1 MGELNTIL
9 DFLKAVVLV
18 TASQLMWI
26 LGVLFVFG
34 FILYLLA
41 RFTRT
46 TYAKT
51 AGSKLDV
58 GITGWLGT
66 PVHELGHAL
75 FCIIFRHRIVEIKL
89 YNPNPSDGTIGYVNH
104 TYNSSSTYQRI
115 GNFFIG
121 VGPII
126 FGAIVIY
133 AALYY
138 LIPNAREVLSGIDAQ
153 SKVVAGAAHGHFAAI
168 LASLKATTL
177 VTLKSLFNPANF
189 SSYLFWI
196 FLYISMCVASHME
209 LSPPDIKGAL
219 SGLISLV
226 VFFLLFNLIIMLLE
240 VSGISHYFGH
250 WWSYIKLETYGGVI
264 NKYVGMFAALFI
276 FAGIISAINFVVSY
290 VVLNI
295 YSLIK
300 GRGMV
305 NPFW

>member
-1 MGELNTIL
+1 MGELNSLL
-9 DFLKAVVLV
+9 DFLKAVALV
-18 TASQLMWI
+18 TASQLIWI

-34 FILYLLA
+34 FMLYLLA

-51 AGSKLDV
+51 AGPKLDI

-89 YNPNPSDGTIGYVNH
+89 YSPNSTDGTIGYVNH
-104 TYNSSSTYQRI
+104 SYNRLSTYQRI

-126 FGAIVIY
+126 LGSIVIY
-133 AALYY
+133 ALLYY
-138 LIPNAREVLSGIDAQ
+138 LVPNAREVLSGIDAQ

-196 FLYISMCVASHME
+196 FLYISVCVASHME
-209 LSPPDIKGAL
+209 LSPSDIKGAL
-219 SGLISLV
+219 GGLISLII
-226 VFFLLFNLIIMLLE
+226 FFLLLNLAIMLLE

-250 WWSYIKLETYGGVI
+250 WWSYVKLETYGGVI

-276 FAGIISAINFVVSY
+276 FAGIISAINLVVSY
-290 VVLNI
+290 VVLNS
-295 YSLIK
+295 YTLIK

>member
-1 MGELNTIL
+1 MGELNSVL
-9 DFLKAVVLV
+9 GFLKAVAVV
-18 TASQLMWI
+18 TATQLMWI
-26 LGVLFVFG
+26 LGTLFVFG
-34 FILYLLA
+34 LILYLLA

-51 AGSKLDV
+51 VGWKLDV
-58 GITGWLGT
+58 VATGWIGT

-75 FCIIFRHRIVEIKL
+75 FCLIFRHKIVEMKL
-89 YNPNPSDGTIGYVNH
+89 FSPNSTDGTIGYVNH
-104 TYNSSSTYQRI
+104 SYDKTSIYQRI

-126 FGAIVIY
+126 FGAVVLY

-138 LIPNAREVLSGIDAQ
+138 LLPNAKEVMASIDAQ
-153 SKVVAGAAHGHFAAI
+153 SQVMAHANQSSVGAIFD
-168 LASLKATTL
+168 SLKGTAFATL
-177 VTLKSLFNPANF
+177 DSLFTWSNF
-189 SSYLFWI
+189 GHLLFWV
-196 FLYISMCVASHME
+196 FLYIALCVSSHME

-219 SGLISLV
+219 SGLITIVL
-226 VFFLLFNLIIMLLE
+226 FFLLVNIVIMLLE
-240 VSGISHYFGH
+240 VTGVSSHFGH
-250 WWSYIKLETYGGVI
+250 LWRYIKIESYGGII

-276 FAGIISAINFVVSY
+276 FAGIISALNFIFSY

-300 GRGMV
+300 GDGII

>member
-1 MGELNTIL
+1 MGELNSVL
-9 DFLKAVVLV
+9 EFLKAVAVV
-18 TASQLMWI
+18 TATQLMWI
-26 LGVLFVFG
+26 LGTLFVFG

-51 AGSKLDV
+51 VGWKLDV
-58 GITGWLGT
+58 VATGWIGT

-75 FCIIFRHRIVEIKL
+75 FCLIFRHKIVEMKL
-89 YNPNPSDGTIGYVNH
+89 FSPNSTDGTIGYVNH
-104 TYNSSSTYQRI
+104 SYDKASIYQRI

-126 FGAIVIY
+126 FGAVVLY

-138 LIPNAREVLSGIDAQ
+138 LLPNAKEVMAGIDAQ
-153 SKVVAGAAHGHFAAI
+153 SKVMAHANQSSFGAIFD
-168 LASLKATTL
+168 SLKGTAIATL
-177 VTLKSLFNPANF
+177 DSLFTWSNF
-189 SSYLFWI
+189 SHLLFWV
-196 FLYISMCVASHME
+196 FLYIAVCISSHME

-219 SGLISLV
+219 SGLITIVL
-226 VFFLLFNLIIMLLE
+226 FFLLVNTIIMLLE
-240 VSGISHYFGH
+240 VTGVSSHFGH
-250 WWSYIKLETYGGVI
+250 WWSYIKIESYGGVI
-264 NKYVGMFAALFI
+264 NKYVGMFVALFI
-276 FAGIISAINFVVSY
+276 FAGIISVLNFIFSY

-300 GRGMV
+300 GDGMV

>member
-1 MGELNTIL
+1 MNSIL
-9 DFLKAVVLV
+9 DFLKAVAAV
-18 TASQLMWI
+18 TATQLMWI
-26 LGVLFVFG
+26 LGTLFVFG

-51 AGSKLDV
+51 VGWKLDV
-58 GITGWLGT
+58 VATGWIGT

-75 FCIIFRHRIVEIKL
+75 FCLIFRHKILEMKL
-89 YNPNPSDGTIGYVNH
+89 FSPNSTDGTIGYVNH
-104 TYNSSSTYQRI
+104 SYDKTSIYQRI

-126 FGAIVIY
+126 FGAVMLY

-138 LIPNAREVLSGIDAQ
+138 LLPNAKEVMAGIDAQ
-153 SKVVAGAAHGHFAAI
+153 SKVMAHANQSSFGAIFD
-168 LASLKATTL
+168 SLKGTASATL
-177 VTLKSLFNPANF
+177 DSLFTWSNF
-189 SSYLFWI
+189 SHLLFWV
-196 FLYISMCVASHME
+196 FLYVAVCISSHME

-219 SGLISLV
+219 SGLITILL
-226 VFFLLFNLIIMLLE
+226 FFLLVNTIIMLLE
-240 VSGISHYFGH
+240 VTGVSSHFGH
-250 WWSYIKLETYGGVI
+250 RWSYIKIESYGDVI

-276 FAGIISAINFVVSY
+276 FAGIISALNFIFSY

-300 GRGMV
+300 GDGMV

>member
-1 MGELNTIL
+1 MGELNSVL
-9 DFLKAVVLV
+9 EFLKAVAVV
-18 TASQLMWI
+18 TATQLMWI
-26 LGVLFVFG
+26 LGTLFVFG

-51 AGSKLDV
+51 VGWKLDV
-58 GITGWLGT
+58 VATGWIGT

-75 FCIIFRHRIVEIKL
+75 FCLIFRHKIVEMKL
-89 YNPNPSDGTIGYVNH
+89 FSPNSTDGTIGYVNH
-104 TYNSSSTYQRI
+104 SYDKTSIYQRI

-126 FGAIVIY
+126 FGAVVLY

-138 LIPNAREVLSGIDAQ
+138 LLPNAKEVMAGIDAQ
-153 SKVVAGAAHGHFAAI
+153 SKVMAHANQSSFGAIFD
-168 LASLKATTL
+168 SLKGTAIATL
-177 VTLKSLFNPANF
+177 DSLFTWSNF
-189 SSYLFWI
+189 SHLLFWV
-196 FLYISMCVASHME
+196 FLYIAVCISSHME

-219 SGLISLV
+219 SGLITIVL
-226 VFFLLFNLIIMLLE
+226 FFLLVNTIIMLLE
-240 VSGISHYFGH
+240 VTGVSSHFGH
-250 WWSYIKLETYGGVI
+250 WWRYIKIESYGGVI

-276 FAGIISAINFVVSY
+276 FACIISALNFIFSY

-300 GRGMV
+300 GDGMV

>member
-1 MGELNTIL
+1 MGELNSVL
-9 DFLKAVVLV
+9 EFLKAVAVV
-18 TASQLMWI
+18 TATQLMWI
-26 LGVLFVFG
+26 LGTLFVFG

-51 AGSKLDV
+51 VGWKLDV
-58 GITGWLGT
+58 VATGWIGT

-75 FCIIFRHRIVEIKL
+75 FCLIFRHKIVEMKL
-89 YNPNPSDGTIGYVNH
+89 FSPNSTDGTIGYVNH
-104 TYNSSSTYQRI
+104 SYDKTSIYQRI

-126 FGAIVIY
+126 FGAVVLY

-138 LIPNAREVLSGIDAQ
+138 LLPNAKEVMAGIDAQ
-153 SKVVAGAAHGHFAAI
+153 SKVMAHANQSSFGAIFD
-168 LASLKATTL
+168 SLKGTAIATL
-177 VTLKSLFNPANF
+177 DSLFTWSNF
-189 SSYLFWI
+189 SHLLFWV
-196 FLYISMCVASHME
+196 FLYIAVCISSHME

-219 SGLISLV
+219 SGLITIVL
-226 VFFLLFNLIIMLLE
+226 FFLLVNTIIMLLE
-240 VSGISHYFGH
+240 VTGVSSHFGH
-250 WWSYIKLETYGGVI
+250 WWSYIKIESYGGVI

-276 FAGIISAINFVVSY
+276 FAGIISALNFIFSY

-300 GRGMV
+300 GDGMV

>member
-1 MGELNTIL
+1 MGELNSVL
-9 DFLKAVVLV
+9 EFLKAVAVV
-18 TASQLMWI
+18 TATQLMWI
-26 LGVLFVFG
+26 LVTLFVFG

-51 AGSKLDV
+51 VGWKLDV
-58 GITGWLGT
+58 VATGWIGT

-75 FCIIFRHRIVEIKL
+75 FCLIFRHKIVEMKL
-89 YNPNPSDGTIGYVNH
+89 FSPNSTDGTIGYVNH
-104 TYNSSSTYQRI
+104 SYDKASIYQRI

-126 FGAIVIY
+126 FGAVVLY

-138 LIPNAREVLSGIDAQ
+138 LLPNAKEVMAGIDAQ
-153 SKVVAGAAHGHFAAI
+153 SKVMAHANQSSFGAIFDSLRGTAI
-168 LASLKATTL
+168 ATL
-177 VTLKSLFNPANF
+177 DSLFTWSNF
-189 SSYLFWI
+189 SHLLFWV
-196 FLYISMCVASHME
+196 FLYIAVCISSHME

-219 SGLISLV
+219 SGLITIVL
-226 VFFLLFNLIIMLLE
+226 FFLLVNTIIMLLE
-240 VSGISHYFGH
+240 VTGVSSHFGH
-250 WWSYIKLETYGGVI
+250 WWSYIKIESYGGVI

-276 FAGIISAINFVVSY
+276 FAGIISALNFIFSY

-300 GRGMV
+300 GDRMV

>member
-1 MGELNTIL
+1 MGELNSVL
-9 DFLKAVVLV
+9 EFLKAVAVV
-18 TASQLMWI
+18 TATQLMWI
-26 LGVLFVFG
+26 LVTLFVFG

-51 AGSKLDV
+51 VGWKLDV
-58 GITGWLGT
+58 VATGWIGT

-75 FCIIFRHRIVEIKL
+75 FCLIFRHKIVEMKL
-89 YNPNPSDGTIGYVNH
+89 FSPNSTDGTIGYVNH
-104 TYNSSSTYQRI
+104 SYDKASIYQRI

-126 FGAIVIY
+126 FGAVVLY

-138 LIPNAREVLSGIDAQ
+138 LLPNAKEVMAGIDAQ
-153 SKVVAGAAHGHFAAI
+153 SKVMAHANQSSFGAIFD
-168 LASLKATTL
+168 SLKGTAIATL
-177 VTLKSLFNPANF
+177 DSLFTWSNF
-189 SSYLFWI
+189 SHLLFWV
-196 FLYISMCVASHME
+196 FLYIAVCISSHME

-219 SGLISLV
+219 SGLITIVL
-226 VFFLLFNLIIMLLE
+226 FFLLVNTIIMLLE
-240 VSGISHYFGH
+240 VTGVSSHFGH
-250 WWSYIKLETYGGVI
+250 WWSYIKIESYGGVI

-276 FAGIISAINFVVSY
+276 FAGIISALNFIFSY

-300 GRGMV
+300 GDGMV

>member
-1 MGELNTIL
+1 MGELNSLL
-9 DFLKAVVLV
+9 DFLKAVALV
-18 TASQLMWI
+18 TASQLIWI

-34 FILYLLA
+34 LILYLLA

-51 AGSKLDV
+51 AGPKLDI

-75 FCIIFRHRIVEIKL
+75 FCLIFRHRIVDIKL
-89 YNPNPSDGTIGYVNH
+89 YSPNSTDGTIGYVNH
-104 TYNSSSTYQRI
+104 SYDRSSTYQRI

-126 FGAIVIY
+126 VSAIVIY
-133 AALYY
+133 ASLYY
-138 LIPNAREVLSGIDAQ
+138 LVPNAREVLSGIDAQ
-153 SKVVAGAAHGHFAAI
+153 SKVMAGAAHGHFASI
-168 LASLKATTL
+168 MESLKVTTM

-226 VFFLLFNLIIMLLE
+226 IFFLLFNLAIMLLE
-240 VSGISHYFGH
+240 VFGISHYFGH
-250 WWSYIKLETYGGVI
+250 WWSYVKLETYGGFI

-276 FAGIISAINFVVSY
+276 FAGIISAINLVVSY
-290 VVLNI
+290 VVLNS
-295 YSLIK
+295 YTLIK

>member
-1 MGELNTIL
+1 MSNMNSTL
-9 DFLKAVVLV
+9 DFLKVVV
-18 TASQLMWI
+18 VITATQLMWI
-26 LGVLFVFG
+26 LGTLFIFG

-41 RFTRT
+41 RFTRA

-51 AGSKLDV
+51 VGWKLDV
-58 GITGWLGT
+58 VATGWIGT

-75 FCIIFRHRIVEIKL
+75 FCLIFRHRIVEIKL
-89 YNPNPSDGTIGYVNH
+89 FTPNSTDGTIGYVNH
-104 TYNSSSTYQRI
+104 TYDRTSIYQRI

-126 FGAIVIY
+126 FGAVVLY

-138 LIPNAREVLSGIDAQ
+138 LLPNAKEVMASIDAQ
-153 SKVVAGAAHGHFAAI
+153 SKVMASANQLSFGAIFD
-168 LASLKATTL
+168 SLKGTAISTL
-177 VTLKSLFNPANF
+177 ESLFFWSNF
-189 SSYLFWI
+189 SHLLFWV
-196 FLYISMCVASHME
+196 FLYVAVCISSHME
-209 LSPPDIKGAL
+209 LSPSDIKGAL

-226 VFFLLFNLIIMLLE
+226 LFFLLINTIIMLLE
-240 VSGISHYFGH
+240 VTGVSNHFGH
-250 WWSYIKLETYGGVI
+250 WWSYLKIESYGGVI

-276 FAGIISAINFVVSY
+276 FAGIISALNFIFSY

-300 GRGMV
+300 GDGMV

>member
-1 MGELNTIL
+1 MGELNSVL
-9 DFLKAVVLV
+9 EFLKAVAVV
-18 TASQLMWI
+18 TATQLMWI
-26 LGVLFVFG
+26 LGTLFVFG

-51 AGSKLDV
+51 VGWKLDV
-58 GITGWLGT
+58 VATGWIGT

-75 FCIIFRHRIVEIKL
+75 FCLIFRHKIVEMKL
-89 YNPNPSDGTIGYVNH
+89 FSPNSTDGTIGYVNH
-104 TYNSSSTYQRI
+104 SYDKTSIYQRI

-126 FGAIVIY
+126 FGAVVLY

-138 LIPNAREVLSGIDAQ
+138 LLPNAKEVMAGIDAQ
-153 SKVVAGAAHGHFAAI
+153 SKVMAHANQSSFGAIFDSLRGTAI
-168 LASLKATTL
+168 ATL
-177 VTLKSLFNPANF
+177 DSLFTLSNF
-189 SSYLFWI
+189 SHLLFWV
-196 FLYISMCVASHME
+196 FLYIAVCVSSHME

-219 SGLISLV
+219 SGLITIVL
-226 VFFLLFNLIIMLLE
+226 FFLLVNTIIMLLE
-240 VSGISHYFGH
+240 VTGVSSHFGH
-250 WWSYIKLETYGGVI
+250 WWSYIKIESYGGVI

-276 FAGIISAINFVVSY
+276 FAGIISALNFIFSY

-300 GRGMV
+300 GDGMV

>member
-1 MGELNTIL
+1 MGELNSVL
-9 DFLKAVVLV
+9 EFLKAVAVV
-18 TASQLMWI
+18 TATQLMWI
-26 LGVLFVFG
+26 LGTLFVFG

-51 AGSKLDV
+51 VGWKLDV
-58 GITGWLGT
+58 VATGWIGT

-75 FCIIFRHRIVEIKL
+75 FCLIFRHKIVEMKL
-89 YNPNPSDGTIGYVNH
+89 FSPNSTDGTIGYVNH
-104 TYNSSSTYQRI
+104 SYDKASIYQRI

-126 FGAIVIY
+126 FGAVVLY

-138 LIPNAREVLSGIDAQ
+138 LLPNAKEVMAGIDAQ
-153 SKVVAGAAHGHFAAI
+153 SKVMAHANQSSFGAIFDSLRGTAI
-168 LASLKATTL
+168 ATL
-177 VTLKSLFNPANF
+177 DSLFTWSNF
-189 SSYLFWI
+189 SHLLFWV
-196 FLYISMCVASHME
+196 FLYIAVCISSHME

-219 SGLISLV
+219 SGLITIVL
-226 VFFLLFNLIIMLLE
+226 FFLLVNTIIMLLE
-240 VSGISHYFGH
+240 VTGVSSHFGH
-250 WWSYIKLETYGGVI
+250 WWSYIKIESYGGVI

-276 FAGIISAINFVVSY
+276 FAGIISALNFIFSY

-300 GRGMV
+300 GDRMV

>member
-1 MGELNTIL
+1 MGELNSVL
-9 DFLKAVVLV
+9 EFLKAVAVV
-18 TASQLMWI
+18 TATQLMWI
-26 LGVLFVFG
+26 LGTLFVFG

-51 AGSKLDV
+51 VGWKLDV
-58 GITGWLGT
+58 VATGWIGT

-75 FCIIFRHRIVEIKL
+75 FCLIFRHKIVEMKL
-89 YNPNPSDGTIGYVNH
+89 FSPNSTDGTIGYVNH
-104 TYNSSSTYQRI
+104 SYDKTSIYQRI

-126 FGAIVIY
+126 FGAVVLY
-133 AALYY
+133 ASLYY
-138 LIPNAREVLSGIDAQ
+138 LLPNAKEVMAGIDAQ
-153 SKVVAGAAHGHFAAI
+153 SKVMAHANQSSVGAIFD
-168 LASLKATTL
+168 SLKGTAFATL
-177 VTLKSLFNPANF
+177 DSLFTWSNF
-189 SSYLFWI
+189 GHLLFWV
-196 FLYISMCVASHME
+196 FLYIAVCVSSHME

-219 SGLISLV
+219 SGLITIVL
-226 VFFLLFNLIIMLLE
+226 FFLLVNTVIMLLE
-240 VSGISHYFGH
+240 VTGVSSHFGH
-250 WWSYIKLETYGGVI
+250 WWSYIKIESYGGII

-276 FAGIISAINFVVSY
+276 FAGIISALNFIFSY

-300 GRGMV
+300 GDGII

>member
-1 MGELNTIL
+1 MGELNSVL
-9 DFLKAVVLV
+9 EFLKAVAVV
-18 TASQLMWI
+18 TATQLMWI
-26 LGVLFVFG
+26 LGTLFVFG

-51 AGSKLDV
+51 VGWKLDV
-58 GITGWLGT
+58 VATGWIGT

-75 FCIIFRHRIVEIKL
+75 FCLIFRHKIVEMKL
-89 YNPNPSDGTIGYVNH
+89 FSPNSTDGTIGYVNH
-104 TYNSSSTYQRI
+104 SYDKASIYQRI

-126 FGAIVIY
+126 FGAVVLY

-138 LIPNAREVLSGIDAQ
+138 LLPNAKEVMAGIDAQ
-153 SKVVAGAAHGHFAAI
+153 SKVMAHANQSSFGAIFDSLRGTAI
-168 LASLKATTL
+168 ATL
-177 VTLKSLFNPANF
+177 DSLFTWSNF
-189 SSYLFWI
+189 SHLLFWV
-196 FLYISMCVASHME
+196 FLYIAVCVSSHME

-219 SGLISLV
+219 SGLITIVL
-226 VFFLLFNLIIMLLE
+226 FFLLVNTIIMLLE
-240 VSGISHYFGH
+240 VTGVSSHFGH
-250 WWSYIKLETYGGVI
+250 WWSYIKIESYGGVI

-276 FAGIISAINFVVSY
+276 FAGIISALNLIFSY

-300 GRGMV
+300 GDGMV

>member
-1 MGELNTIL
+1 MGELNSVL
-9 DFLKAVVLV
+9 EFLKAVAVV
-18 TASQLMWI
+18 TATQLMWI
-26 LGVLFVFG
+26 LGTLFVFG

-51 AGSKLDV
+51 VGWKLDV
-58 GITGWLGT
+58 VATGWIGT

-75 FCIIFRHRIVEIKL
+75 FCLIFRHKIVEMKL
-89 YNPNPSDGTIGYVNH
+89 FSPNATDGTIGYVNH
-104 TYNSSSTYQRI
+104 SYDKASIYQRI

-126 FGAIVIY
+126 FGAVVLY

-138 LIPNAREVLSGIDAQ
+138 LLPNAKEVMAGIDAQ
-153 SKVVAGAAHGHFAAI
+153 SKVMAHANQSSFGAIFDSLRGTAI
-168 LASLKATTL
+168 ATL
-177 VTLKSLFNPANF
+177 DSLFTWSNF
-189 SSYLFWI
+189 SHLLFWV
-196 FLYISMCVASHME
+196 FLYVAVCVSSHME

-219 SGLISLV
+219 SGLITIVLF
-226 VFFLLFNLIIMLLE
+226 FFLVNTIIMLLE
-240 VSGISHYFGH
+240 VTGVSSHFGH
-250 WWSYIKLETYGGVI
+250 WWSYIKIESYGGVI

-276 FAGIISAINFVVSY
+276 FAGIISALNFIFSY

-300 GRGMV
+300 GDGMV

>member
-1 MGELNTIL
+1 MGELNSVL

-18 TASQLMWI
+18 TASQLIWI
-26 LGVLFVFG
+26 LGVLFIFG
-34 FILYLLA
+34 LILYLLA

-51 AGSKLDV
+51 AGPKLDI

-89 YNPNPSDGTIGYVNH
+89 YSPNSTDGTIGYVNH
-104 TYNSSSTYQRI
+104 SYDRSSTYQRI

-138 LIPNAREVLSGIDAQ
+138 LVPNAREVISGIDAQ
-153 SKVVAGAAHGHFAAI
+153 SKVVAGAAQGHFAAI
-168 LASLKATTL
+168 MLSLKITTM
-177 VTLKSLFNPANF
+177 VTLTSLFNPANF
-189 SSYLFWI
+189 SSYLFCI
-196 FLYISMCVASHME
+196 FLYISVCIASHME

-226 VFFLLFNLIIMLLE
+226 IFFLLFNLLIMVLE

-250 WWSYIKLETYGGVI
+250 WWSYVKLDTYGGII

-276 FAGIISAINFVVSY
+276 FSGIISAINFVVSY
-290 VVLNI
+290 IVLNG
-295 YSLIK
+295 YYLIK